1 MEVRASVALRRR
13 SSGVTATARAG
24 RFCVIPHQFSSTCT
38 GVQIS
43 SEPLPT
49 PQKRTKSSGLMKLP
63 FALLGFLALGCGH
76 PATAQECE
84 EIADRVTRLELQS
97 SPLGRDPDTAKE
109 QLERT
114 RSWVKESQLKSCV
127 GRRITD
133 AAMQCVRA
141 AKKSTEI
148 TDRCFR

>member
-1 MEVRASVALRRR
+1 MTSRLS
-13 SSGVTATARAG
+13 AG
-24 RFCVIPHQFSSTCT
+24 PRPR
-38 GVQIS
+38 
-43 SEPLPT
+43 L
-49 PQKRTKSSGLMKLP
+49 LP
-63 FALLGFLALGCGH
+63 FVLLGLVVLGCGH
-76 PATAQECE
+76 PATKKECQ
-84 EIADRVTRLELQS
+84 EIADRVTELELQS
-97 SPLGRDPDTAKE
+97 SPVGRDPDTAKE

-148 TDRCFR
+148 TDHCFR